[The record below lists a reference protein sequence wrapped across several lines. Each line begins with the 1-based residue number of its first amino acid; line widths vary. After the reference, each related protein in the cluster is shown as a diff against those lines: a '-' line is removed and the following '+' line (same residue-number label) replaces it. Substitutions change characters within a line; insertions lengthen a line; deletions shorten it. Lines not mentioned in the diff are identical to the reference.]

1 MEWTVVMTRMLVTV
15 FVCLSVDFD
24 REWVKAWFIHMKEPM
39 TIGSL
44 AHWLRWEVEG
54 LCLYINVFAFWD
66 LSNWDNYAL
75 NIGSSRMVYSVLFW
89 AYRPT
94 CLGPYWRSRNR
105 RNFGLYYRLWV
116 SDPKKRKNGLFDGFS
131 VDKLRRTKNESLL
144 AVLLMFLDS
153 HRTWWS
159 PNGLYLSIRLKML
172 KPIGVEI
179 NLVGQEWFRLALP
192 ILATD
197 CWPK

>member
-54 LCLYINVFAFWD
+54 LCLYINVL
-66 LSNWDNYAL
+66 LSGTYLIWDNYAL

-131 VDKLRRTKNESLL
+131 VDKLRRTKMSLY
-144 AVLLMFLDS
+144 LLCFWCFWID
-153 HRTWWS
+153 RTWWS

-172 KPIGVEI
+172 KPIAVEI
-179 NLVGQEWFRLALP
+179 MWLG
-192 ILATD
+192 
-197 CWPK
+197 